1 MWHLNNRFAYEVTSW
16 YYRQGRWSLHTWKKT
31 TRVEWN
37 FVDKSLPILALAC
50 RIMASSLDNFRSLTW
65 YSNLF
70 DMTSEKF
77 RITDM
82 RASPSVPLGSVAFHA
97 TSFFLS
103 NRLSTILVMSCK
115 WTAKGSVRTGNKAG
129 NNQKWIMR
137 WVNHSETLFIY
148 KGVKTI

>member
-1 MWHLNNRFAYEVTSW
+1 MLS
-16 YYRQGRWSLHTWKKT
+16 
-31 TRVEWN
+31 TREMITEYLEKITRIEWN
-37 FVDKSLPILALAC
+37 FVEKSLPILALDC
-50 RIMASSLDNFRSLTW
+50 RIMASSLDNFLSLTW

-103 NRLSTILVMSCK
+103 NRLSTILVMS
-115 WTAKGSVRTGNKAG
+115 
-129 NNQKWIMR
+129 
-137 WVNHSETLFIY
+137 
-148 KGVKTI
+148 